1 MSKTRQR
8 LCDGVWAG
16 QPSRLRQAGQVAPQ
30 ILSESQ
36 RQPCQE
42 WRVIPLMAFANWR
55 SGAGARPHLVLDP
68 THSTLPHRRRAGEQ
82 AARIRFQNTS
92 ISTTVSEKRIARRV
106 IDIPNDAGAR
116 DLLLLQLIFSVDEI
130 EDCGL
135 YTKVLEARETIARK
149 LCSAASGGVNT
160 ALLATLILT
169 SYCTYADLTLLLA
182 GNACIYFRVNIEVTI
197 A

>member
-1 MSKTRQR
+1 
-8 LCDGVWAG
+8 
-16 QPSRLRQAGQVAPQ
+16 
-30 ILSESQ
+30 
-36 RQPCQE
+36 
-42 WRVIPLMAFANWR
+42 
-55 SGAGARPHLVLDP
+55 
-68 THSTLPHRRRAGEQ
+68 
-82 AARIRFQNTS
+82 
-92 ISTTVSEKRIARRV
+92 
-106 IDIPNDAGAR
+106 
-116 DLLLLQLIFSVDEI
+116 LQLIFSVDEI